1 MVFNEHWTH
10 FFWWSPASLIF
21 TMSGFCVYGIFNQ
34 PKNMR
39 FCGGGMYLMPAKRPT
54 ESSELLTYTLTLTKR
69 ENRRYFETSTTVLYN
84 LFERRCIKK
93 CSALLRLHVHT
104 SCLIWQ
110 FDELFC
116 CGHPNKQIL
125 KSTNNTFYWSVL
137 LDFLKER
144 TRFEKN
150 LIWRTHLHWV
160 NEKNK

>member
-1 MVFNEHWTH
+1 MNIEQTFSDEALHRSSSQCQGSVFME
-10 FFWWSPASLIF
+10 F
-21 TMSGFCVYGIFNQ
+21 
-34 PKNMR
+34 
-39 FCGGGMYLMPAKRPT
+39 
-54 ESSELLTYTLTLTKR
+54 LTYQKTCVSVAAACIWCRQSDRPNCWRTHWLLPSGKIDGILKQ
-69 ENRRYFETSTTVLYN
+69 ELLYN

-125 KSTNNTFYWSVL
+125 KSTKICVVGFFKRANPIW
-137 LDFLKER
+137 K
-144 TRFEKN
+144 KK

>member
-1 MVFNEHWTH
+1 MYIKKSLVFNEHWTN

-21 TMSGFCVYGIFNQ
+21 TMSGFCF
-34 PKNMR
+34 KE
-39 FCGGGMYLMPAKRPT
+39 F
-54 ESSELLTYTLTLTKR
+54 LTYQKTCVSVAAACIWCRQSDRPSLANCWRTHWLLPSGKIDGILKQAL
-69 ENRRYFETSTTVLYN
+69 LYN
-84 LFERRCIKK
+84 VFERRCIKK

-137 LDFLKER
+137 LDFL
-144 TRFEKN
+144 
-150 LIWRTHLHWV
+150 
-160 NEKNK
+160 

>member
-1 MVFNEHWTH
+1 MNIEQTFSDEALHRSSSQCQGSVFMEFLTNQKTCVSVAAACIWCRQ
-10 FFWWSPASLIF
+10 SDRPSLANCDVHID
-21 TMSGFCVYGIFNQ
+21 SYQAG
-34 PKNMR
+34 K
-39 FCGGGMYLMPAKRPT
+39 L
-54 ESSELLTYTLTLTKR
+54 
-69 ENRRYFETSTTVLYN
+69 LYN

-144 TRFEKN
+144 TRFEKKTN
-150 LIWRTHLHWV
+150 LTNALTLSER
-160 NEKNK
+160 KK